1 MLALPESPLLIHRQ
15 PGWWELRLNRES
27 HRNALDR
34 ASRTA
39 LADALA
45 EASAQSVR
53 VLLLTGSGTAFCAG
67 LDWKERAADI
77 ASGAADTAGPQAVA
91 LNLALRGFAGV
102 TIAAVNGAAIGGGLT
117 LVNACDL
124 ALAASDAV
132 FSCPEIRSGGYAS
145 MAGPTSQM
153 RLPPKR
159 AAWLLLAGEPLDAA
173 TAEAWGLV
181 NQVLPPAGLLP
192 RARELAARLA
202 GYDPAALIETKASL
216 ARSPGGADAWH
227 DALANGQAVAAA
239 IRSRRAAA

>member
-1 MLALPESPLLIHRQ
+1 MPVFPDAPLLVTRHE
-15 PGWWELRLNRES
+15 GWWELRLNRES
-27 HRNALDR
+27 RRNALDR
-34 ASRTA
+34 ATRGA
-39 LADALA
+39 LIETLA
-45 EASAQSVR
+45 EATARSVR
-53 VLLLTGSGTAFCAG
+53 VLVLTGSGSAFCAG
-67 LDWKERAADI
+67 LDLKERAADI
-77 ASGAADTAGPQAVA
+77 AAGGIDTAGPEAID

-102 TIAAVNGAAIGGGLT
+102 TIAAVNGAALGGGLT

-192 RARELAARLA
+192 RARELAERLA

-216 ARSPGGADAWH
+216 ARFPT
-227 DALANGQAVAAA
+227 DALAWRSALEYGQTVAAA